1 MPIDEVLM
9 RDSCGKSRSKLKKY
23 FYYNEYNKDNFPF
36 VSDYEELTL
45 LDLLEGTKS
54 ISDAIPL
61 FIPYILI
68 IILAIIC
75 IGVWISICCCSRRPK
90 CFLKKDN
97 IHTNRT
103 RFICLMVF
111 YGFALCIIVLGIVSI
126 VYIYYAEGDFN
137 GTICS
142 LLMLQYDIVNGQ
154 GFLSK
159 KRIYKPYWYGSTQI
173 GEAVNKTNN
182 LLSELQSTCTK
193 EIDKLETAAESRNEG
208 DSLVKKLDEIYT
220 EFQSEK
226 IEMTSPTGLPTSTIP
241 IYISNLGEKEKNE
254 TYTGRI
260 YEGYKKNFEY
270 ILDDIINPVYYICK
284 IIGTSG
290 GGNLSF
296 GLGEFESVIE
306 NLNNMLNNLS
316 STITEYIMKFSNYIV
331 NFGYKVNFSLFITIT
346 VATGIECILFIIYYF
361 RPFSTLKYNIY
372 IFIHIINLVLILC
385 IIYNAIFGLLSLLMG
400 NMADIVD
407 AAFSKE
413 NLSSEKPRLIGAGT
427 NIQKLARCLRGDG
440 DLFEEFVTEE
450 VRQILD
456 PLTQLYILYSPAK
469 IVDEK
474 IKNNTG
480 KNEYNTLIQLE
491 EVINELKN
499 MRDDFILS
507 TTKETSQENDI
518 TTMLDEMTKYTMAG
532 RRYQRQ
538 CASATYDIWT
548 TTPEHC
554 PIVQTGNNLIT
565 GQCKYLKDFYDE
577 NDNSIGAAAAASKYN
592 EACPLTSQVDF
603 PDVKT
608 AVYQYILTFS
618 KYKKENKDL
627 INKLLGDDDF
637 EVIETEGEE
646 GASADEADGKNND
659 NNLGFNQLN
668 ENFKENF
675 IKKVKG
681 AMEIINEGLTGK
693 VHDLFSTLLNDTTED
708 SSTINISNFS
718 LFSWMNCS
726 AIGQDYNATLS
737 TLKSNL
743 TNEMRVITFCSL
755 VCELLLIA
763 NLYIMVGLA
772 KNLRDKIFEINDARN
787 VSHTSDNIEEIQ
799 VNTIKETKDKDDD
812 EMFAIRNKKK
822 FEVEENVDTK
832 RGINV
837 NEELDKDGK
846 GITHPA
852 VVSINGPDGR
862 CIFENGENAHKQLEI
877 NNKDKEAEVKTN
889 INNDKLNI
897 NNKVESKNLPKKKKQ
912 IFDSDEEKDNKSDD
926 ESSRKTKKTKPK
938 NGKSNKN
945 NNKMKSSLSNKLK
958 EKEKKSSSAASSSS
972 VSFG

>member
-9 RDSCGKSRSKLKKY
+9 RDSCGKSRSKIKKY
-23 FYYNEYNKDNFPF
+23 FYYNEYNKDSFPF
-36 VSDYEELTL
+36 ESDFEELTL
-45 LDLLEGTKS
+45 LDLIEGTKS
-54 ISDAIPL
+54 IADAIPQ

-68 IILAIIC
+68 FILAIIC
-75 IGVWISICCCSRRPK
+75 IGVWISICSCSKRPK

-111 YGFALCIIVLGIVSI
+111 FGFALCIIILGIISI

-142 LLMLQYDIVNGQ
+142 LLMFQYDIINGQ

-159 KRIYKPYWYGSTQI
+159 KELYKPYWYGSTEI
-173 GEAVNKTNN
+173 GYAINN
-182 LLSELQSTCTK
+182 ITKLLSDLQSTCINSFTVL
-193 EIDKLETAAESRNEG
+193 DTARRSSAAG
-208 DSLVKKLDEIYT
+208 DSLEYNLEFIYSNFKDKT
-220 EFQSEK
+220 IS
-226 IEMTSPTGLPTSTIP
+226 ITSPTNNPTTTIP
-241 IYISNLGEKEKNE
+241 IYISNLGPKENNE

-260 YEGYKKNFEY
+260 YEGYKKNFKY
-270 ILDDIINPVYYICK
+270 ISEDIIFPVYYICLPFK
-284 IIGTSG
+284 ASG
-290 GGNLSF
+290 GEKLSL
-296 GLGEFESVIE
+296 GLGEFEFVIE
-306 NLNNMLNNLS
+306 NLNTLLDNLS
-316 STITEYIMKFSNYIV
+316 STITEYIMTFSNYIV
-331 NFGYKVNFSLFITIT
+331 NFGYKVNFSLFIVIT

-361 RPFSTLKYNIY
+361 HPFSVLKYNIY

-385 IIYNAIFGLLSLLMG
+385 IIYNAIFGLLSILLG

-413 NLSSEKPRLIGAGT
+413 NLVSQNPRLIGGGT

-440 DLFEEFVTEE
+440 DLFSEFVKDE
-450 VRQILD
+450 VKQITD
-456 PLTQLYILYSPAK
+456 QLTQLYILYTPSK
-469 IVDEK
+469 TVDEK
-474 IKNNTG
+474 INNDTED
-480 KNEYNTLIQLE
+480 NEYNSLIQLVTVIKELE
-491 EVINELKN
+491 EMQE
-499 MRDDFILS
+499 DFILS
-507 TTKETSQENDI
+507 TTKETSQGNDI

-532 RRYQRQ
+532 RKYQRQ
-538 CASATYDIWT
+538 CAKATYHIWT
-548 TTPEHC
+548 TNEKHC
-554 PIVQTGNNLIT
+554 PIVQAGNNIII
-565 GQCKYLKDFYDE
+565 GQCKNLNDYLDGRENEALSMYDE
-577 NDNSIGAAAAASKYN
+577 
-592 EACPLTSQVDF
+592 ACQLTSQLIF

-608 AVYQYILTFS
+608 AVEKYLETFS
-618 KYKKENKDL
+618 DYKGKNKDL
-627 INKLLGDDDF
+627 INEILNSEKDNGD
-637 EVIETEGEE
+637 VI
-646 GASADEADGKNND
+646 D
-659 NNLGFNQLN
+659 GFNRIN
-668 ENFKENF
+668 RDFKENF
-675 IKKVKG
+675 IDNVKE
-681 AMEIINEGLTGK
+681 AMNIINQNITGS
-693 VHDLFSTLLNDTTED
+693 VHKLFSELLNDTNED
-708 SSTINISNFS
+708 SSTINISNFN
-718 LFSWMNCS
+718 LFSWMNCT

-787 VSHTSDNIEEIQ
+787 VSHTSDNIEELQ
-799 VNTIKETKDKDDD
+799 VNTIKGTKNDKED
-812 EMFAIRNKKK
+812 EEIFAIKNKKK
-822 FEVEENVDTK
+822 FEVEENIDKK

-877 NNKDKEAEVKTN
+877 EKDKNVNNKEADVKTN
-889 INNDKLNI
+889 INNEKLNM
-897 NNKVESKNLPKKKKQ
+897 NKKLENKHLPKKKKQ
-912 IFDSDEEKDNKSDD
+912 IFDSDEEKSNKSDD

-938 NGKSNKN
+938 NGKSNKS
-945 NNKMKSSLSNKLK
+945 NNKMKSSLNNKLR
-958 EKEKKSSSAASSSS
+958 EKEGKISSAASSS